1 MYKLTFNELFGGFM
15 KEVTITI
22 SGDKKSGKTTI
33 AKIITEALEN
43 FRGSKIT
50 IIELDN
56 V

>member
-1 MYKLTFNELFGGFM
+1 MINTDISQFGGFM

-33 AKIITEALEN
+33 AKIITEALKN
-43 FRGSKIT
+43 FSDPKIT
-50 IIELDN
+50 IVELDS